1 MKASTTFACAVV
13 AAALMLPAQS
23 AGQDPQTPPSQP
35 PQQQQPPT
43 AEPPAGQ
50 QTQQAGDEQA
60 ARQRLTDARNTLSEM
75 TQLPAAS
82 QLTGD
87 ARTQVSQL
95 ISNFNELI
103 SADRNWKASYEK
115 VSANLATLLG
125 PENAEPAPPA
135 TGTAGAVGTSGTIEL
150 DPAVREKLVE
160 LRLQLKEFE
169 KAATGGA
176 TSDPAAS
183 ATPTPM
189 STPMTTPPSTTPPST
204 TPPSMTT
211 PPAGAPETTPATQAP
226 GQSAGNTDI
235 ARHVAAIEAMLKSQ
249 DDSGGITLTKAQ
261 LEELRT
267 HWAALKAAIR

>member
-1 MKASTTFACAVV
+1 MRSTSTFACAVV

-23 AGQDPQTPPSQP
+23 AAQDPQTPPSQP
-35 PQQQQPPT
+35 PSQQQPPT
-43 AEPPAGQ
+43 APQ
-50 QTQQAGDEQA
+50 QPAGDEQA

-103 SADRNWKASYEK
+103 SADRNWKESYDK
-115 VSANLATLLG
+115 VTANLSTLLG
-125 PENAEPAPPA
+125 PENVEPAPPA
-135 TGTAGAVGTSGTIEL
+135 TGTPGAIGTSGTIQL

-169 KAATGGA
+169 KAATGGV

-189 STPMTTPPSTTPPST
+189 TTPPSTTPPT
-204 TPPSMTT
+204 AT
-211 PPAGAPETTPATQAP
+211 PETTPATEAPAQA
-226 GQSAGNTDI
+226 AGNAEI
-235 ARHVAAIEAMLKSQ
+235 ARHIAAIEAMLKSE

-261 LEELRT
+261 LEQLRT
-267 HWAALKAAIR
+267 HWAALKASIR

>member
-1 MKASTTFACAVV
+1 MRSTTTFACAVV

-23 AGQDPQTPPSQP
+23 AAQDPQTPPSQP
-35 PQQQQPPT
+35 PAQQQPPT
-43 AEPPAGQ
+43 PQQEPQ
-50 QTQQAGDEQA
+50 QTAGNEQA

-103 SADRNWKASYEK
+103 SAESDWKASYDK
-115 VSANLATLLG
+115 VTANLSTLLG
-125 PENAEPAPPA
+125 PENVEPAPPA
-135 TGTAGAVGTSGTIEL
+135 TGTPGAVGTSGTIQL

-169 KAATGGA
+169 KAATGGV

-183 ATPTPM
+183 ATPP
-189 STPMTTPPSTTPPST
+189 PMTTPPSATPPSTTPPST
-204 TPPSMTT
+204 TPPT
-211 PPAGAPETTPATQAP
+211 GTPATEAPAQA
-226 GQSAGNTDI
+226 AGNAEI
-235 ARHVAAIEAMLKSQ
+235 ARHIAAIEAMLKSE

-261 LEELRT
+261 LEQLRT
-267 HWAALKAAIR
+267 HWAALKASIR

>member
-1 MKASTTFACAVV
+1 MRSTTTFACAVV

-23 AGQDPQTPPSQP
+23 AAQDPQTPPSQP
-35 PQQQQPPT
+35 PAQQQPPT
-43 AEPPAGQ
+43 PQQEPQ
-50 QTQQAGDEQA
+50 QTPGNEQA

-103 SADRNWKASYEK
+103 SAESDWKASYEK
-115 VSANLATLLG
+115 VTANLSILLG
-125 PENAEPAPPA
+125 PENVEPAPPA
-135 TGTAGAVGTSGTIEL
+135 TGTPGAVGTSGTIQL

-169 KAATGGA
+169 KAATGGV

-183 ATPTPM
+183 ATPA
-189 STPMTTPPSTTPPST
+189 PMTTPPSTTPPST
-204 TPPSMTT
+204 TPPSTT
-211 PPAGAPETTPATQAP
+211 PTTGAPAMEAPTQA
-226 GQSAGNTDI
+226 AGNAEI
-235 ARHVAAIEAMLKSQ
+235 ARHIAAIEAMLKSE

-261 LEELRT
+261 LEQLRT
-267 HWAALKAAIR
+267 HWAALKASIR

>member
-1 MKASTTFACAVV
+1 MRSTTTFACAVV

-23 AGQDPQTPPSQP
+23 AAQDPQTPPSQP
-35 PQQQQPPT
+35 PAQQQPPT
-43 AEPPAGQ
+43 PQQEPQ
-50 QTQQAGDEQA
+50 QTAGNEQA

-103 SADRNWKASYEK
+103 SAESDWKASYEK
-115 VSANLATLLG
+115 VTANLSILLG
-125 PENAEPAPPA
+125 PENVEPAPPA
-135 TGTAGAVGTSGTIEL
+135 TGTPGAVGTSGTIQL

-169 KAATGGA
+169 KAATGGVA
-176 TSDPAAS
+176 SDPAAS
-183 ATPTPM
+183 ATPA
-189 STPMTTPPSTTPPST
+189 PMTTPPSTTPPST
-204 TPPSMTT
+204 TPPSTT
-211 PPAGAPETTPATQAP
+211 PTTGAPAMEAPTQA
-226 GQSAGNTDI
+226 AGNAEI
-235 ARHVAAIEAMLKSQ
+235 ARHIAAIEAMLKSE

-261 LEELRT
+261 LEQLRT
-267 HWAALKAAIR
+267 HWAALKASIR

>member
-1 MKASTTFACAVV
+1 MRSTTTFACAVV

-23 AGQDPQTPPSQP
+23 AAQDPQTPPSQP
-35 PQQQQPPT
+35 PAQQQPPT
-43 AEPPAGQ
+43 PQQEPQ
-50 QTQQAGDEQA
+50 QTAGNEQA

-103 SADRNWKASYEK
+103 SAESDWKGSYDK
-115 VSANLATLLG
+115 VTANLSTLLG
-125 PENAEPAPPA
+125 PENVEPAPPA
-135 TGTAGAVGTSGTIEL
+135 TGTPGAVGTSGTIQL

-169 KAATGGA
+169 KAATGGV

-183 ATPTPM
+183 ATP
-189 STPMTTPPSTTPPST
+189 SPMTTPPSATPPSTTPPST
-204 TPPSMTT
+204 TPPT
-211 PPAGAPETTPATQAP
+211 GTPATEAPAQA
-226 GQSAGNTDI
+226 AGNAEL
-235 ARHVAAIEAMLKSQ
+235 ARHIAAIEAMLKSE

-261 LEELRT
+261 LEQLRT
-267 HWAALKAAIR
+267 HWAALKASIR

>member
-1 MKASTTFACAVV
+1 MKASTTFTCALL

-23 AGQDPQTPPSQP
+23 AAQDPQTPPSQP
-35 PQQQQPPT
+35 PVQPQQPTPQ
-43 AEPPAGQ
+43 PAS
-50 QTQQAGDEQA
+50 GDPQA

-103 SADRNWKASYEK
+103 SAENNWKASYDK

-125 PENAEPAPPA
+125 PENVPPAAPP
-135 TGTAGAVGTSGTIEL
+135 TGTPGAVGTAGTIEL

-169 KAATGGA
+169 KAAGGA

-183 ATPTPM
+183 PAP
-189 STPMTTPPSTTPPST
+189 TPMTTPSTSSATPASP
-204 TPPSMTT
+204 T
-211 PPAGAPETTPATQAP
+211 PPAATPETTPATEAPAQA
-226 GQSAGNTDI
+226 AGNADI
-235 ARHVAAIEAMLKSQ
+235 ARHISAIEAMLKSE

-261 LEELRT
+261 LEQLRT

>member
-1 MKASTTFACAVV
+1 MRSTTTFACAVV

-23 AGQDPQTPPSQP
+23 AAQDPQTPPSQP
-35 PQQQQPPT
+35 PAQQQPPT
-43 AEPPAGQ
+43 PQQEPQ
-50 QTQQAGDEQA
+50 QRPGNEQA

-103 SADRNWKASYEK
+103 SAESDWKASYEK
-115 VSANLATLLG
+115 VTANLSILLG
-125 PENAEPAPPA
+125 PENVEPAPPA
-135 TGTAGAVGTSGTIEL
+135 TGTPGAIGTSGTIQL

-169 KAATGGA
+169 KAATGGV

-183 ATPTPM
+183 ATP
-189 STPMTTPPSTTPPST
+189 SPMTTPPSATPPSTTPPST
-204 TPPSMTT
+204 TPPT
-211 PPAGAPETTPATQAP
+211 GTPATEAPAQA
-226 GQSAGNTDI
+226 AGNAEI
-235 ARHVAAIEAMLKSQ
+235 ARHIAAIEAMLKSE

-261 LEELRT
+261 LEQLRT
-267 HWAALKAAIR
+267 HWAALKASIR

>member
-1 MKASTTFACAVV
+1 MRSTTTFACAVLT
-13 AAALMLPAQS
+13 AALMLPAQT
-23 AGQDPQTPPSQP
+23 AAQDPQAPPSQP
-35 PQQQQPPT
+35 PAQQQPP
-43 AEPPAGQ
+43 APEPPAGQ
-50 QTQQAGDEQA
+50 EPAANEQA
-60 ARQRLTDARNTLSEM
+60 ARQRLTEARNTLSEM

-103 SADRNWKASYEK
+103 SADSNWKASYDK
-115 VSANLATLLG
+115 VTANLATLLG
-125 PENAEPAPPA
+125 PENVEPAPPA
-135 TGTAGAVGTSGTIEL
+135 TGTAGAVGTSGTIQL

-176 TSDPAAS
+176 TGQPEAS

-189 STPMTTPPSTTPPST
+189 MTPPSTTPPT
-204 TPPSMTT
+204 
-211 PPAGAPETTPATQAP
+211 GAPATEPAAP
-226 GQSAGNTDI
+226 AQAGNADI
-235 ARHVAAIEAMLKSQ
+235 ARHIAAIELLLKSE

-261 LEELRT
+261 LEQLRT
-267 HWAALKAAIR
+267 HWAALKASIR